1 MEGALAP
8 HEDHHADWLPHGDR
22 RHLAAAFVL
31 LLVARE
37 HTSVDSLHQRL
48 DELQIARGR
57 IERADVDALLA
68 DLSASGHLEAV
79 DGLRI
84 THAGS
89 ALLAEWAGIMRDR
102 RRLARSFLRIY
113 DDAG

>member
-22 RHLAAAFVL
+22 RHLAAAFAL
-31 LLVARE
+31 LLVARG
-37 HTSVDSLHQRL
+37 TRSVDSLYQRL

-57 IERADVDALLA
+57 IERAEVEALVA
-68 DLSASGHLEAV
+68 DLTASGHLEV
-79 DGLRI
+79 VGGLRV

-89 ALLAEWAGIMRDR
+89 ALLADWAAIMRDR
-102 RRLARSFLRIY
+102 RRLARSFLRLY